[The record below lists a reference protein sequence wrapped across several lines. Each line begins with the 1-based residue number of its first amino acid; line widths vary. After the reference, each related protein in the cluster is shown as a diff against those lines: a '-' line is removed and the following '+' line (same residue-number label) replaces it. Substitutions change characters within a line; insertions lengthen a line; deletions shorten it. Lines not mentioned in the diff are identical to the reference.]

1 MIAVALLLFFLFLGV
16 DSFRGLNWK
25 RSSTSLSALQAD
37 ESALSSREV
46 AQKSANFFLKASF
59 AALSGISLSSRAA
72 YAGLQYL
79 TDPTEEFKEQEA
91 RSKAFDAAK
100 SKVRQQWDSIM
111 SRFEGTENP
120 EELAKA
126 LRDMKKFISD
136 TNDIPVGVS
145 KRSLVKTCRSKKF
158 ISPKSRKTKTF
169 WTTQVEIEYQG
180 LIQEFNRKLNP
191 VNVGDGL

>member
-1 MIAVALLLFFLFLGV
+1 M
-16 DSFRGLNWK
+16 
-25 RSSTSLSALQAD
+25 SLRALQAD
-37 ESALSSREV
+37 ESALSSRDV
-46 AQKSANFFLKASF
+46 AQKSAKFFLKASF
-59 AALSGISLSSRAA
+59 AALGGLSLSSHAA
-72 YAGLQYL
+72 NAGLQYL

-100 SKVRQQWDSIM
+100 NKVRQQWDAIM

-145 KRSLVKTCRSKKF
+145 KRSLVKNCRSKKF
-158 ISPKSRKTKTF
+158 ISPKSRKTKPF